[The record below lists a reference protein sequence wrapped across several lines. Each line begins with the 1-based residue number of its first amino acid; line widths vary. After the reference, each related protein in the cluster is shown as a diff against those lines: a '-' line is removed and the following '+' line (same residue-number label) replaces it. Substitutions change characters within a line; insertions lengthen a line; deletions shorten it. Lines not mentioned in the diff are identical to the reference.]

1 MYNSNHVMDRVA
13 ILEGYNVSLKLS
25 DISRLLLEL
34 VSPAFISAQV
44 LNFER

>member
-34 VSPAFISAQV
+34 VSPSFSSTQA
-44 LNFER
+44 LHFER

>member
-1 MYNSNHVMDRVA
+1 MYNSNLVMDRVA

-34 VSPAFISAQV
+34 ISPAFNSAQV
-44 LNFER
+44 LDCES